1 MPPQEDHPRI
11 LLVDDEADFRQTLA
25 KRLTRRGLV
34 VEEAGGGREALEKLA
49 AREAEVVV
57 LDVKMPEM
65 DGLTAM
71 GRIKDLHPAIEV
83 ILLTG
88 QASTADGVEGM
99 KAGAFDYLTKPVEIE
114 HLAGKIRQA
123 HDLIHRETEKAQ
135 EAEFRAKMEQ
145 RLIATERLASLG
157 TLASGVAHEIN
168 NPLAI
173 ISEAA
178 GWLKGRADREESLPE
193 GLKDN
198 LNLALGKIESSV
210 ERARRITHNL
220 LSFAR
225 QRSSAVQ
232 EFDLEDL
239 AAEVVELTKKTAA
252 EAQAQVNVRVETTQT
267 RLWSDPYQ
275 VRQILI
281 NLVTNGLQAVQA
293 GGEVSLTIDGDG
305 EEATVVVADDG
316 PGIPPENLE
325 RIFEPFFSTKPPG
338 AGTGLGLSVSRGLVD
353 KLGGRIEVM
362 SRLGE
367 GASFKV
373 TLPRT
378 APEAA
383 EEKIETASA

>member
-1 MPPQEDHPRI
+1 M
-11 LLVDDEADFRQTLA
+11 
-25 KRLTRRGLV
+25 
-34 VEEAGGGREALEKLA
+34 
-49 AREAEVVV
+49 
-57 LDVKMPEM
+57 
-65 DGLTAM
+65 
-71 GRIKDLHPAIEV
+71 
-83 ILLTG
+83 
-88 QASTADGVEGM
+88 
-99 KAGAFDYLTKPVEIE
+99 
-114 HLAGKIRQA
+114 
-123 HDLIHRETEKAQ
+123 
-135 EAEFRAKMEQ
+135 
-145 RLIATERLASLG
+145 
-157 TLASGVAHEIN
+157 
-168 NPLAI
+168 
-173 ISEAA
+173 
-178 GWLKGRADREESLPE
+178 
-193 GLKDN
+193 
-198 LNLALGKIESSV
+198 
-210 ERARRITHNL
+210 
-220 LSFAR
+220 
-225 QRSSAVQ
+225 
-232 EFDLEDL
+232 
-239 AAEVVELTKKTAA
+239 TKKTAA